1 MNSFLFYFIIFSCL
15 TFKNF
20 SKCCCDC
27 CDEEEYF
34 LNSSDETKYNEEYFL
49 NSEYNINI
57 PLNLKWYNCNCAML
71 AVFRFLLSD
80 KGLLKKVTNPDQNS
94 VTDKEKFSKIK
105 ELFYNIRS
113 KKGNYN
119 EMMYSII
126 NLNEKDFYLDTME
139 ILLYLLNTYFKDIFN
154 MQYTLHFIGK
164 VKGEFGIA
172 ENFSISNSEQNEV
185 THPFDFKDEKRYKEI
200 FMKSNNLQEEEA
212 NKIIEELT
220 GTTNFIKEEFST
232 NKYISLFTCPTGLG
246 FLKKPTVN
254 GKEYKDF
261 ERISIPQ
268 KDGSNKDYELI
279 GLIGL
284 CGKLEETNKSETDS
298 VLLVPV
304 YDKEGNKK
312 GWVKYQFNKV
322 SEVHDLQYWKN
333 VDNFDGWRNP
343 IFKHYIYKCTN

>member
-15 TFKNF
+15 AFENF
-20 SKCCCDC
+20 SKCCCDWCDEYC
-27 CDEEEYF
+27 CDWC
-34 LNSSDETKYNEEYFL
+34 NETKYNEEYFL
-49 NSEYNINI
+49 NSGYNINV
-57 PLNLKWYNCNCAML
+57 PLKLEWHNCNCAAV
-71 AVFRFLLSD
+71 AVFRFILSD
-80 KGLLKKVTNPDQNS
+80 KDLLKKVTNPDQNS

-126 NLNEKDFYLDTME
+126 NLNEENFYFDTMD
-139 ILLYLLNTYFKDIFN
+139 ILLYCLNTYFEDIFN
-154 MQYTLHFIGK
+154 MQYTSHSIYK
-164 VKGEFGIA
+164 PRGESGIA
-172 ENFSISNSEQNEV
+172 ENFSILDIESNEV
-185 THPFDFKDEKRYKEI
+185 THPFDFKDGKQDKEI

-232 NKYISLFTCPTGLG
+232 NKYISLYSHNILPGL
-246 FLKKPTVN
+246 FEKPTVN

-261 ERISIPQ
+261 ERISIKQ
-268 KDGSNKDYELI
+268 KDGSNKNYELI

-284 CGKLEETNKSETDS
+284 CGKLEENTNKGKTDS

-304 YDKEGNKK
+304 YDKKGNKK
-312 GWVKYQFNKV
+312 GWVKYQFNEV

-333 VDNFDGWRNP
+333 VSKFGTWKNP
-343 IFKHYIYKCTN
+343 TFRHYIYKCTN

>member
-15 TFKNF
+15 AFENF
-20 SKCCCDC
+20 SKCCCDWCDEYC
-27 CDEEEYF
+27 CDWC
-34 LNSSDETKYNEEYFL
+34 NETKYNEEYFL
-49 NSEYNINI
+49 NSGYNINV
-57 PLNLKWYNCNCAML
+57 PLKLEWHNCNCAAV
-71 AVFRFLLSD
+71 AVFRFILSD
-80 KGLLKKVTNPDQNS
+80 KDLLKKVTNPDQNS

-126 NLNEKDFYLDTME
+126 NLNEENFYFDTMD
-139 ILLYLLNTYFKDIFN
+139 ILLYCLNTYFNDIFN
-154 MQYTLHFIGK
+154 MQYTSHFIDKPG
-164 VKGEFGIA
+164 GESGIA
-172 ENFSISNSEQNEV
+172 ENFSILDIESNEV
-185 THPFDFKDEKRYKEI
+185 THPFEFKDEKRYKEE
-200 FMKSNNLQEEEA
+200 FMKKNNLQEEEA
-212 NKIIEELT
+212 NKIIKGLT

-232 NKYISLFTCPTGLG
+232 NKYISLYSSNILPGL
-246 FLKKPTVN
+246 FEKPTVN

-261 ERISIPQ
+261 EKISITQ
-268 KDGSNKDYELI
+268 KDGSKKDYELI

-284 CGKLEETNKSETDS
+284 CGKIEETNKSEIDT

-322 SEVHDLQYWKN
+322 SEVHGLQYWKD
-333 VDNFDGWRNP
+333 VDNFDGWKNP
-343 IFKHYIYKCTN
+343 TFRHYIYKCTN

>member
-1 MNSFLFYFIIFSCL
+1 MNSFKFYFIIFSCL
-15 TFKNF
+15 AFENF
-20 SKCCCDC
+20 SKCCCDWCDKCC
-27 CDEEEYF
+27 CDWC
-34 LNSSDETKYNEEYFL
+34 NETKYNEEYFL
-49 NSEYNINI
+49 NSGYNINV
-57 PLNLKWYNCNCAML
+57 PLNLKWYKCNCAIL

-105 ELFYNIRS
+105 ELFYNITS

-126 NLNEKDFYLDTME
+126 NLNEENFYFDTMD
-139 ILLYLLNTYFKDIFN
+139 ILLYCLNTYFEDIFN
-154 MQYTLHFIGK
+154 MQYTSHSIYK
-164 VKGEFGIA
+164 PRGESGIA
-172 ENFSISNSEQNEV
+172 ENFSILDIESNEV
-185 THPFDFKDEKRYKEI
+185 THPFDFKDGKQDKEI

-232 NKYISLFTCPTGLG
+232 NKYISLYSPNISPGL
-246 FLKKPTVN
+246 FEKPTVN

-261 ERISIPQ
+261 EKISITQ
-268 KDGSNKDYELI
+268 KDGSKKDYELI

-284 CGKLEETNKSETDS
+284 CGKIEETNKSEIDT

-322 SEVHDLQYWKN
+322 SEVHGLQYWKD
-333 VDNFDGWRNP
+333 VDNFDGWKNP
-343 IFKHYIYKCTN
+343 TFRHYIYKCTN